1 MLGMFGLEGS
11 GFTIC
16 LGLILLLTG
25 IVMYYC
31 KTKISQSNHKVD
43 SMFSLIT
50 DLHDEVSMLKEEIQE
65 IKHRKGVVAVSED
78 VEHAEDENSNGVDET
93 GFSNHPYK
101 ELIPITID
109 NNAEESDSSQSEDD
123 TDDEEEEDENNTNTI
138 KMHEE
143 TETGQDNIKVVDL
156 GEIEDLKV
164 EDSESEHNSG
174 TETET
179 ESDEESESQSVSPVD
194 YSKLQVVALKR
205 LVSERKLAT
214 NVNKLRKA
222 QLVQILQS
230 A

>member
-1 MLGMFGLEGS
+1 MLGMIGLEGS

-43 SMFSLIT
+43 SMFTLIT
-50 DLHDEVSMLKEEIQE
+50 DLHDEVSLLREEIQE
-65 IKHRKGVVAVSED
+65 IKHRQGVVAVSEN
-78 VEHAEDENSNGVDET
+78 VEDENNNRHDESE
-93 GFSNHPYK
+93 FSNHPYK
-101 ELIPITID
+101 ELIPATID

-138 KMHEE
+138 KMHEG

-164 EDSESEHNSG
+164 EDSESEHNTGS
-174 TETET
+174 ET
-179 ESDEESESQSVSPVD
+179 ESDEEGETTDSESQSVSPVD
-194 YSKLQVVALKR
+194 YTKLQVVALKR

-222 QLVQILQS
+222 QLLQILES
-230 A
+230 V

>member
-1 MLGMFGLEGS
+1 MLGMIGLEGS

-43 SMFSLIT
+43 SMFTLIT
-50 DLHDEVSMLKEEIQE
+50 DLHDEVTLLREEIQG
-65 IKHRKGVVAVSED
+65 IKHRQGVVAVSED
-78 VEHAEDENSNGVDET
+78 VEDEKSNREDETE
-93 GFSNHPYK
+93 FSNHPYK

-109 NNAEESDSSQSEDD
+109 NNAEESASSQSEDD

-138 KMHEE
+138 KMHEG

-164 EDSESEHNSG
+164 EDSESEHNTGS
-174 TETET
+174 ET
-179 ESDEESESQSVSPVD
+179 ESDEEGETTDSESQSVSQVD